1 MAEPSTSREVQEKTS
16 VKELFD
22 MKNFPHW
29 LDMDEEDYDYFDE
42 KDREENLEYFL
53 TDEQV
58 EEIFKEMSD
67 KEKKNFIELREY
79 HEADYRQE
87 GEIRPLSEY
96 IKQIVKW
103 LKPGIPSESQEIQE
117 MFREK
122 LLAKARTKSEL
133 RERGE
138 LPDVKPKVKRIRP
151 VFMGPK
157 TKEEKQEDETIVI
170 KILPGED
177 PYAEIDH
184 KEDMVIDM
192 TGVES
197 ASEEDPDNESAD
209 DLSIVTIDSMSNINK
224 DKVRD
229 LWRQMAETKAK
240 EATIYNQLADMVD
253 EMSPAVIQETIIQPP
268 KPGTNVPPE
277 AEAFLEEIGSPA
289 KFKRIL
295 AMGYMVYEEYLE
307 KKDPKYQPLS
317 LRKILKKFNTDSKGM
332 MEIRKGEAYRREE
345 KKMKRMLRTEEK
357 LKIEMKE
364 EIKEEKIQ
372 IPGTEEEITIKE
384 EDLYDP
390 EIFIEQEEFGAD
402 LGDDK
407 AEDVDPS
414 GSSSSQPGYQKGG
427 AK

>member
-1 MAEPSTSREVQEKTS
+1 M
-16 VKELFD
+16 
-22 MKNFPHW
+22 
-29 LDMDEEDYDYFDE
+29 
-42 KDREENLEYFL
+42 
-53 TDEQV
+53 
-58 EEIFKEMSD
+58 
-67 KEKKNFIELREY
+67 
-79 HEADYRQE
+79 
-87 GEIRPLSEY
+87 
-96 IKQIVKW
+96 
-103 LKPGIPSESQEIQE
+103 KPGIPSESQEVQE
-117 MFREK
+117 MLREK

-151 VFMGPK
+151 VFMGPT
-157 TKEEKQEDETIVI
+157 TKEEKQEDGTIVI

-177 PYAEIDH
+177 PYTEIDH

-192 TGVES
+192 TGMES
-197 ASEEDPDNESAD
+197 ASEEDPDNESSD

-253 EMSPAVIQETIIQPP
+253 EMSPAVIQETIIQTQ

-277 AEAFLEEIGSPA
+277 AEAFLEEIGSAA
-289 KFKRIL
+289 KFKQIL
-295 AMGYMVYEEYLE
+295 ATGYMVYEEYLE

-357 LKIEMKE
+357 PKIEMKE

-390 EIFIEQEEFGAD
+390 EIFMEQEEFGAD
-402 LGDDK
+402 LGDNE

-414 GSSSSQPGYQKGG
+414 GTSSSQPGYQKGG
-427 AK
+427 AKRKREEETD